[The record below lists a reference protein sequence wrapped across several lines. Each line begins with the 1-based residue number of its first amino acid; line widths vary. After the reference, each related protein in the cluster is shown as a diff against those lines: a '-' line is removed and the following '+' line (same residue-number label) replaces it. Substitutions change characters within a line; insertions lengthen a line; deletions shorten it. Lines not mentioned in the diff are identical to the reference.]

1 VHILPDAGGRLTEK
15 FAPLEKPLRA
25 GASAKT
31 LQSAAKG
38 KTSDLRQRVWKGS
51 GRSCRIGVVPKPKP
65 VRCEDCFFHQRGLCA
80 LDLGKPCTTFR
91 PAERGL
97 APERQLAFVFRT
109 ARTTAAYAFPQPHA

>member
-1 VHILPDAGGRLTEK
+1 MSGAMKSGRGK
-15 FAPLEKPLRA
+15 FAPLENPLRA
-25 GASAKT
+25 GVRPTT

-38 KTSDLRQRVWKGS
+38 KTSDLRQRAWRAGGS
-51 GRSCRIGVVPKPKP
+51 SCRIGAVPKSKP

-97 APERQLAFVFRT
+97 APERQLAFVFR
-109 ARTTAAYAFPQPHA
+109 AERTTAAYAFPQPHA